1 VQNKQKIFAFLW
13 NQCSE
18 SVQQRIKG
26 MSGYPD
32 RIKNDHV
39 ELLKA
44 IYQQCLVSN
53 QEHYYDM
60 KVVNDA
66 IMNMCYFKTNKDES
80 ASEFYRRSATIRDI
94 IVKAIG
100 VPIHMDGVIQAEKD
114 SEKDK
119 SAITD
124 QKRKEIFEMYLA
136 YIMVIKACKN
146 KFGSLFE
153 RLDHAQ
159 QLKEMKYPKTLE
171 EAKELLTSHTWDAGW
186 NKESLRD
193 PTLLPMM
200 NDQRRSIRKVMERSR
215 SQIFHLH
222 N

>member
-114 SEKDK
+114 SEKINRQLQTK
-119 SAITD
+119 NGRRYLKCIWRTSWSSKPVRISSEVCSKGWIT
-124 QKRKEIFEMYLA
+124 L
-136 YIMVIKACKN
+136 N
-146 KFGSLFE
+146 
-153 RLDHAQ
+153 
-159 QLKEMKYPKTLE
+159 
-171 EAKELLTSHTWDAGW
+171 
-186 NKESLRD
+186 N
-193 PTLLPMM
+193 
-200 NDQRRSIRKVMERSR
+200 
-215 SQIFHLH
+215 
-222 N
+222 